1 MTILII
7 TSSYPTLYRESFAG
21 AFIEALAEALVQ
33 QGCRVYIVTQCTG
46 AVVYRDPPGIAV
58 HRFAW
63 SGRSK
68 PLANLSLGK
77 DAINMFS
84 YFRSGCRVLH
94 HLVTSVSI
102 DVTLCAWTLPSGLFG
117 WYLKRRHGIPYLTW
131 SLGSDIWK
139 YAYNPITRRLLER
152 LFDTS
157 LKNYADGY
165 DLIEQIDAISSTDAS
180 FLSTTR
186 ILPPADHT
194 QVTVAEG
201 KTIFLFVGRYHRNK
215 GPDLLLDAIRLLND
229 SAQHHT
235 VFHFFGTGDMQ
246 AHLQS
251 QVQATG
257 LQHHVTINGP
267 ISAAVLSAYL
277 ETVDYLVIPSRI
289 DSIPVILSDALQK
302 RCPVIV
308 TDVGDMGRV
317 VSEHRAGYVVTPEDP
332 LVLAQVIEQA
342 YLQRDRHEPGMKAL
356 YRMFNVEENAN
367 RLLRD
372 IRAGVGQKPKKIGQ
386 THELALS

>member
-7 TSSYPTLYRESFAG
+7 TISYPALYRESFAG
-21 AFIEALAEALVQ
+21 AFIEALAEVLVQ

-46 AVVYRDPPGIAV
+46 AVAYRNPPGVAV

-68 PLANLSLGK
+68 PLASLSLSK

-84 YFRSGCRVLH
+84 YFRSGRSALYQ
-94 HLVTSVSI
+94 LVTSVSI

-139 YAYNPITRRLLER
+139 YAHNPITRRLLQ
-152 LFDTS
+152 LILDDS

-165 DLIEQIDAISSTDAS
+165 DLIEQIDAISSTGAS

-201 KTIFLFVGRYHRNK
+201 KTNFLFVGRYHPNK

-229 SAQHHT
+229 STQYQT

-251 QVQATG
+251 QVQTTG
-257 LQHHVTINGP
+257 LQPHVTINGP
-267 ISAAVLSAYL
+267 IGAAVLSAYL
-277 ETVDYLVIPSRI
+277 EAVDYLVIPSRI

-317 VSEHRAGYVVTPEDP
+317 VSEHGAGCVVPPEDP
-332 LVLAQVIEQA
+332 LALAKAIEQTLAQPVSYQAGIET
-342 YLQRDRHEPGMKAL
+342 LHRL
-356 YRMFNVEENAN
+356 FNVQDNAM
-367 RLLRD
+367 RLVND
-372 IRAGVGQKPKKIGQ
+372 IQ
-386 THELALS
+386 ALKFPNSGLQAIAS

>member
-7 TSSYPTLYRESFAG
+7 TSSYPALYRESFAG

-94 HLVTSVSI
+94 QLVTSVSI

-139 YAYNPITRRLLER
+139 YAYNPITRRLLKR

-165 DLIEQIDAISSTDAS
+165 DLIEQIDAISSTGAS

-386 THELALS
+386 THEPALS

>member
-7 TSSYPTLYRESFAG
+7 SSSYPALYRESFAG

-33 QGCRVYIVTQCTG
+33 QGCRVHIVTQCTG
-46 AVVYRDPPGIAV
+46 AAVYRNPPEIAV

-63 SGRSK
+63 RGRSK
-68 PLANLSLGK
+68 PLASLSLGR
-77 DAINMFS
+77 DAISMLS
-84 YFRSGCRVLH
+84 YYRSGCSALH
-94 HLVTSVSI
+94 QLVTSVSI

-131 SLGSDIWK
+131 SLGSDIWQ
-139 YAYNPITRRLLER
+139 YAHNPITRRLLQ
-152 LFDTS
+152 LILDDS

-165 DLIEQIDAISSTDAS
+165 DLIEQIDAISSTGAS

-201 KTIFLFVGRYHRNK
+201 KTNFLFVGRYHPNK

-229 SAQHHT
+229 STQYQTA
-235 VFHFFGTGDMQ
+235 FHFFGTGNMQ

-257 LQHHVTINGP
+257 LQPHVTISGP

-277 ETVDYLVIPSRI
+277 EAVDYVVIPSRI

-302 RCPVIV
+302 QCPVIV

-317 VSEHRAGYVVTPEDP
+317 VSEHRAGYVVAPEDP
-332 LVLAQVIEQA
+332 IALAQIIEQA
-342 YLQRDRHEPGMKAL
+342 YVQRDRHEPGMKAL

-372 IRAGVGQKPKKIGQ
+372 IRAVVGQKPKKIGQ
-386 THELALS
+386 THEPALP